1 MVALTMT
8 ANVLL
13 QVGQSAPAADTHGA
27 PFKRSSHKLK
37 GVGEEKRV
45 DWVNGGG

>member
-8 ANVLL
+8 ANVLP
-13 QVGQSAPAADTHGA
+13 QIRQPAPAADTHGA